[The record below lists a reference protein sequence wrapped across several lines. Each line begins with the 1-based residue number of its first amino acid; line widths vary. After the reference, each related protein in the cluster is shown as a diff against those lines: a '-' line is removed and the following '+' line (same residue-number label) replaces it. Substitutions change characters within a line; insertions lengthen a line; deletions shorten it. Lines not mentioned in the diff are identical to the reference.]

1 MPAGSRSTEAMR
13 VPPSERF
20 SSTPEEVARTA
31 APVLAVRR
39 STLAAVGI
47 GFAVLTLW
55 GAGTAWYILFRDHL
69 AARFIARQTE
79 MQYVYEEKL
88 AAMRAR
94 LDRVASQKLLEQ
106 DSVETR
112 VADLVARQMNL
123 ENRQAVLASLAEQA
137 GGPTVTGTVRNSP
150 APVVRTRPE
159 LPPSASAYA
168 PLKPTPVPEPFGL
181 RLKDSDPTP
190 SLGFERQSRREDD
203 VPVDIRLAGVE
214 RSLTLI
220 DMGQLRTI
228 DGLMR
233 STTGELSRLRAAVA
247 DVGLDPQAVQ
257 PRGRDAVGGPLV
269 PIAVD
274 PKAGPFEALVSRA
287 QASVA
292 QLDRLRRVTTALP
305 FGRPM
310 PGDPDLTSGFG
321 YRSDP
326 FTRRPAMH
334 TGLDFRADHGA
345 PVRATAGGTV
355 VAAERDGGYGN
366 MVEIDHGNGVSTR
379 YAHLS
384 AISVSEGDSLSAGA
398 VVGRVGTTGRS
409 TGPHLHYET
418 RINDEAVDPQ
428 RFLRAGARLAMA
440 RYSAEPR

>member
-1 MPAGSRSTEAMR
+1 
-13 VPPSERF
+13 
-20 SSTPEEVARTA
+20 
-31 APVLAVRR
+31 LAIRR
-39 STLAAVGI
+39 STLAAVGV
-47 GFAVLTLW
+47 GFALLTLW
-55 GAGTAWYILFRDHL
+55 GAGSAWYILFRDHL
-69 AARFIARQTE
+69 AARFIAQQTE
-79 MQYVYEEKL
+79 MQYAYEEKL

-94 LDRVASQKLLEQ
+94 LDRVASHKLLEQ

-112 VADLVARQMNL
+112 VSDLVARQMNL
-123 ENRQAVLASLAEQA
+123 ENRQTVLATLAEQA
-137 GGPTVTGTVRNSP
+137 GTPTVTGTVRP
-150 APVVRTRPE
+150 ASAVAPARVRTE
-159 LPPSASAYA
+159 PPLSASAYA
-168 PLKPTPVPEPFGL
+168 PLKPTPAPEIFGL
-181 RLKDSDPTP
+181 RLRDSDAAP
-190 SLGFERQSRREDD
+190 SAAPDRQSRRDD
-203 VPVDIRLAGVE
+203 DAPVEVRLAGVE

-220 DMGQLRTI
+220 DVGQLRTV
-228 DGLMR
+228 DGLLR
-233 STTGELSRLRAAVA
+233 STVGELSRVRTALAE
-247 DVGLDPQAVQ
+247 VGLDPEALP
-257 PRGRDAVGGPLV
+257 PRGRDAVGGPFV
-269 PIAVD
+269 PLAVD
-274 PKAGPFEALVSRA
+274 PKAGPFEALVGRA
-287 QASVA
+287 QASVV
-292 QLDRLRRVTTALP
+292 QLDRLRRVATALP

-345 PVRATAGGTV
+345 AVRAAAGGTV

-384 AISVSEGDSLSAGA
+384 AILVAAGESVRGGA

-418 RINDEAVDPQ
+418 RINAEPVDPQ

-440 RYSAEPR
+440 LYSAEAR

>member
-1 MPAGSRSTEAMR
+1 MRSS
-13 VPPSERF
+13 PSNR
-20 SSTPEEVARTA
+20 SSNPQIRESGRRPGEPGR
-31 APVLAVRR
+31 PVLAIRR
-39 STLAAVGI
+39 STLAAVGV
-47 GFAVLTLW
+47 GFALLTLW
-55 GAGTAWYILFRDHL
+55 AAGSAWYILFRDHL
-69 AARFIARQTE
+69 AARLIAQQTE
-79 MQYVYEEKL
+79 MQYAYEEQL

-94 LDRVASQKLLEQ
+94 LDRVASHKLLEQ

-123 ENRQAVLASLAEQA
+123 ENRQAVLATLAEQA
-137 GGPTVTGTVRNSP
+137 GTPMVTGTVGP
-150 APVVRTRPE
+150 APAVAPGRVRSE
-159 LPPSASAYA
+159 PPLSASAYA
-168 PLKPTPVPEPFGL
+168 PSKPTPAPEIFGL
-181 RLKDSDPTP
+181 RLRDSDAAP
-190 SLGFERQSRREDD
+190 SAAPDRQSRRHEDA
-203 VPVDIRLAGVE
+203 PVDVRLAGVE

-220 DMGQLRTI
+220 DVGQLRTV
-228 DGLMR
+228 DGLLR
-233 STTGELSRLRAAVA
+233 STVGELSRLRTAVA
-247 DVGLDPQAVQ
+247 EVGLDPEALP
-257 PRGRDAVGGPLV
+257 PRGRDAVGGPFV
-269 PIAVD
+269 PLRVD
-274 PKAGPFEALVSRA
+274 PKAGPFEALVGRA
-287 QASVA
+287 QASVV
-292 QLDRLRRVTTALP
+292 QLDRLRRVATSLP

-345 PVRATAGGTV
+345 AVRATAGGTV
-355 VAAERDGGYGN
+355 VGAERDGGYGN

-384 AISVSEGDSLSAGA
+384 AILVAGGESVRAGA

-418 RINDEAVDPQ
+418 RINAEAVDPQ

-440 RYSAEPR
+440 RYSAEGR

>member
-1 MPAGSRSTEAMR
+1 
-13 VPPSERF
+13 
-20 SSTPEEVARTA
+20 
-31 APVLAVRR
+31 
-39 STLAAVGI
+39 
-47 GFAVLTLW
+47 
-55 GAGTAWYILFRDHL
+55 
-69 AARFIARQTE
+69 
-79 MQYVYEEKL
+79 MQYAYEEKL

-123 ENRQAVLASLAEQA
+123 ENRQAVLATLAEQA
-137 GGPTVTGTVRNSP
+137 GGPTVTGSVRPTAP
-150 APVVRTRPE
+150 AAAPRSRPE
-159 LPPSASAYA
+159 LPPSVSAYA
-168 PLKPTPVPEPFGL
+168 PLKPTPAPESFGL
-181 RLKDSDPTP
+181 RLRDADAAPPPTP
-190 SLGFERQSRREDD
+190 ERQSRRDD
-203 VPVDIRLAGVE
+203 DEAPVDVRLAHVE
-214 RSLTLI
+214 RSLTVI
-220 DMGQLRTI
+220 DAGQLRTV

-233 STTGELSRLRAAVA
+233 STTSELSRLRAAVA
-247 DVGLDPQAVQ
+247 DVGLDPHLVQ
-257 PRGRDAVGGPLV
+257 PRGRDAVGGPFV
-269 PIAVD
+269 PLALD

-287 QASVA
+287 QASVV
-292 QLDRLRRVTTALP
+292 QLDRLRRVASALP

-334 TGLDFRADHGA
+334 TGLDFRAEHGA
-345 PVRATAGGTV
+345 PVRAAAAGTV
-355 VAAERDGGYGN
+355 IAAERDGGYGN

-384 AISVSEGDSLSAGA
+384 AIVVAEGESVRAGA

-428 RFLRAGARLAMA
+428 RFLRAGARLALA
-440 RYSAEPR
+440 RYSAEVR